1 MQKMNRYSNLS
12 SCHASYVSAVHRI
25 VHDGDPALEDGHLEQ
40 TEVGPTHVVKVHD
53 AVLPGQ
59 VVLEAR
65 GLVGYHLG
73 TGHVTVLVY
82 TLQNRQKYKIKT
94 NDKKVLKSGLRWVG
108 R

>member
-1 MQKMNRYSNLS
+1 MCR
-12 SCHASYVSAVHRI
+12 HASYVSAVHRI

-40 TEVGPTHVVKVHD
+40 TKVGPTHVVKVHD

-65 GLVGYHLG
+65 GLVWDHLG
-73 TGHVTVLVY
+73 TGHETVLVY
-82 TLQNRQKYKIKT
+82 TLQNMQKYKIKT
-94 NDKKVLKSGLRWVG
+94 NDKKALKSGLRWVG